1 MATFMYNSAR
11 QKFANKQLDWDDGS
25 TVKAAFVGGAYSPLR
40 THSFVSD
47 LTSVVARSGALTN
60 KVNTSGI
67 CKGDIPEFTALL
79 SGTQVVGLV
88 IYIDTG
94 DDATSQLL
102 YYSSDGPGF
111 PFTPA
116 GLNYFVGYDQANGG
130 FFEV

>member
-11 QKFANKQLDWDDGS
+11 GKFANKQLDWDDAS
-25 TVKAAFVGGAYSPLR
+25 VIKAALVGAAYSPLR
-40 THSFVSD
+40 THNFVSD
-47 LTSVVARSGALTN
+47 LTSIVARSGEMTT

-67 CKGDIPEFTALL
+67 CKGDIPEFSALL
-79 SGTQVVGLV
+79 SATEIVGLV

-94 DDATSQLL
+94 SDATSQLL

-111 PFTPA
+111 PFTAA